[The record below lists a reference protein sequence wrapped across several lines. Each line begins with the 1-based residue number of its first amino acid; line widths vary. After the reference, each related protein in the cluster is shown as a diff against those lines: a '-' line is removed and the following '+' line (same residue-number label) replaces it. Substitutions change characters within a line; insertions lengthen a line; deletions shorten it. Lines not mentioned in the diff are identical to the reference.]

1 MTSPSAR
8 TGRAG
13 DPSEGR
19 GTLRTML
26 ALRADPWT
34 PDHGMGFE
42 ARPDEPPARV
52 DPAVE
57 TEDWGCPRRPASGG
71 AGPVWFVDGVRR
83 IELRLL
89 ADEDGRRAY
98 GLFGSVA
105 AGAVRSD
112 GRATFERHVVR
123 RLLITGGGL
132 ARGEPVRL
140 ELGGTR
146 LRFEAVSEPGG
157 DPDDPLLRLQ
167 KEMQR
172 AELDLALELA
182 DSGEELVL
190 ADGRW
195 RSQRPTPAPVVGVVK
210 RWSRGYL
217 EPRHEA
223 LVAALGP
230 GERTPL
236 FALAEPDQD
245 FERYAWYVRLVPL
258 RPAWHDHAGVVR
270 CETRAGIGLEAAV
283 ELADRVSALLPG
295 FAGRPSDP
303 RAPQNL
309 APVGALEAWLQH
321 RLGHRGLIRRALT
334 AWLIEQGG

>member
-1 MTSPSAR
+1 
-8 TGRAG
+8 
-13 DPSEGR
+13 
-19 GTLRTML
+19 ML

-42 ARPDEPPARV
+42 ARLDEPPARV
-52 DPAVE
+52 DPTVE
-57 TEDWGCPRRPASGG
+57 TAEWGRPRRPAP
-71 AGPVWFVDGVRR
+71 AEVGPVWFVDGVRR

-89 ADEDGRRAY
+89 ADEDGRRAH

-112 GRATFERHVVR
+112 GRATFERAIVR

-132 ARGEPVRL
+132 GPGEPVRL
-140 ELGGTR
+140 ELGATT
-146 LRFEAVSEPGG
+146 LEFEARSEPGA

-167 KEMQR
+167 KEMQQ

-182 DSGEELVL
+182 EAGEELVL

-210 RWSRGYL
+210 RWSRRYL

-223 LVAALGP
+223 LVGSLGP

-236 FALAEPDQD
+236 FALAEPDRD
-245 FERYAWYVRLVPL
+245 FERYAWYVRLAPL
-258 RPAWHDHAGVVR
+258 RPSWHDHAGVVR
-270 CETRAGIGLEAAV
+270 CETRSAIGLEAAV
-283 ELADRVSALLPG
+283 ALADRVSGLLPA

-321 RLGHRGLIRRALT
+321 RLGHRGLIRRALV
-334 AWLIEQGG
+334 AWLVERGG

>member
-1 MTSPSAR
+1 
-8 TGRAG
+8 
-13 DPSEGR
+13 
-19 GTLRTML
+19 ML

-42 ARPDEPPARV
+42 ARLDEPPARV

-57 TEDWGCPRRPASGG
+57 RSDWDRPLRPAPGEG
-71 AGPVWFVDGVRR
+71 GPVWFVDGVRR

-112 GRATFERHVVR
+112 GRATFERALVR

-132 ARGEPVRL
+132 GRPDPVRL
-140 ELGGTR
+140 RLGETT
-146 LRFEAVSEPGG
+146 LEFESLSEPGG
-157 DPDDPLLRLQ
+157 EPDDPLLRLQ

-182 DSGEELVL
+182 GSGEELVL

-195 RSQRPTPAPVVGVVK
+195 SSQRPTPAPVVGVVK
-210 RWSRGYL
+210 RWSREYL

-236 FALAEPDQD
+236 FALAEPDRE

-270 CETRAGIGLEAAV
+270 CETRSGIGLEAAV
-283 ELADRVSALLPG
+283 ALADRVSALLPA

>member
-1 MTSPSAR
+1 M
-8 TGRAG
+8 
-13 DPSEGR
+13 
-19 GTLRTML
+19 LR
-26 ALRADPWT
+26 LRADPWT

-42 ARPDEPPARV
+42 ARLEEPPARA
-52 DPAVE
+52 DPTVE
-57 TEDWGCPRRPASGG
+57 TEDWTRPRRPPPVG

-89 ADEDGRRAY
+89 AAEDGRRAF

-105 AGAVRSD
+105 AGSVRA
-112 GRATFERHVVR
+112 GPRATFERHVVR
-123 RLLITGGGL
+123 RLLVMGGGL
-132 ARGEPVRL
+132 GRPEPVAVRV
-140 ELGGTR
+140 GGATVE
-146 LRFEAVSEPGG
+146 FAPVSEPGQ

-172 AELDLALELA
+172 AELELALDVA
-182 DSGEELVL
+182 SGEELVL
-190 ADGRW
+190 ADGPW
-195 RSQRPTPAPVVGVVK
+195 RSQQPTPAPVVGVVK

-217 EPRHEA
+217 EPWYEA

-236 FALAEPDQD
+236 FALAEPDAD
-245 FERYAWYVRLVPL
+245 FERYAWYVRIAPL
-258 RPAWHDHAGVVR
+258 RLAWHDRAGVVR
-270 CETRAGIGLEAAV
+270 CETRAGVGLERAI
-283 ELADRVSALLPG
+283 ELADRVSALLPS

-334 AWLIEQGG
+334 AWLIEAGG